1 MDFQLIND
9 DGKKIKPQAK
19 IIQGKIINEQSTG
32 LFV

>member
-19 IIQGKIINEQSTG
+19 IIQGRIINE
-32 LFV
+32 